1 MNAPADDPRRIM
13 DAGTMPVA
21 YNARNE
27 FEAQCVRSV
36 LEDAGIKS
44 VALVPGQGIFGFPL
58 RASAPGVP
66 VRVLPE
72 DHSRALQV
80 IAEARWVGRSIDWD
94 EVDVGDVPPE
104 VARVLD
110 RGKSERIFARL
121 VKSLIWIYLA
131 AVIIGIVVPV
141 IRALA
146 R

>member
-1 MNAPADDPRRIM
+1 M
-13 DAGTMPVA
+13 
-21 YNARNE
+21 
-27 FEAQCVRSV
+27 
-36 LEDAGIKS
+36 
-44 VALVPGQGIFGFPL
+44 
-58 RASAPGVP
+58 
-66 VRVLPE
+66 
-72 DHSRALQV
+72 

-110 RGKSERIFARL
+110 RGQSERIFARL